1 MRISD
6 WSSDVCSSDLL
17 VDVPGV
23 VHQLGNSLFP
33 VANGVQNALGG
44 DGHAEHRNV
53 PGPPAHANA
62 NATAGTQA
70 PPAHANANA
79 NAHLNPGHEASLRG
93 DARAQTA
100 TTMAPPGTSAPQPG
114 VRAEGATP
122 NNPSTGT
129 TTTSQTE

>member
-6 WSSDVCSSDLL
+6 WSSDVCSSDL
-17 VDVPGV
+17 
-23 VHQLGNSLFP
+23 
-33 VANGVQNALGG
+33 
-44 DGHAEHRNV
+44 
-53 PGPPAHANA
+53 
-62 NATAGTQA
+62 TQA

-129 TTTSQTE
+129 TTTSQTASAVPQPRAEERRVGKEGVRTRSSRCGPYN